1 MKWLN
6 QVADELTARYGEGG
20 IVVSSGV
27 SPSGK
32 YHLGTLREIL
42 TAEAIARELR
52 RRGQTAKH
60 IHVVDDFD
68 VFRKVPQDV
77 PDEFDRHLGKPLCDI
92 PAPDGSQRSYADYFV
107 ADLSLVAD
115 KLKIDMEIWRAHA
128 QYRSGFYTPAI
139 ERALERAEDIKGI
152 LTEVSGHKLDEGWSP
167 VQIME
172 DGYLKNRAFKSID
185 TTAKQIIYE
194 DQHGQKQTIS
204 YADGQV
210 KLNWRIDWPA
220 RWWLLGVQAE
230 PFGRDHAT
238 KGGSYETGE
247 VIVQDIFSASA
258 PLPLPYSFINRTG
271 ETKKMSK
278 SAGNVVTAVGL
289 LDIMPPEIIWYFI
302 LRFPPSK
309 QLFFD
314 EGLTLIKLFDDFAR
328 LSAKADKTNAEQQL
342 IDLCLEGIERPTIS
356 QMPFSLLATSYQASL
371 KDADTTLDI
380 IKRTEY
386 KTAAETQ
393 GDTIRRELE
402 FIDNWLNNYAPTE
415 VKFDLLS
422 QVSAE
427 KFNDQERAWLKQLA
441 ARIEQAAADAGGD
454 WFHAQ
459 IYELK
464 QQSELDPK
472 SMFVTLYRLL
482 IGQDHG
488 PRAGWFLAALP
499 RDWLIKRLKLQG

>member
-1 MKWLN
+1 M
-6 QVADELTARYGEGG
+6 RHGEGE

-52 RRGQTAKH
+52 RRGRTAKH

-77 PDEFDRHLGKPLCDI
+77 PAEFDQYLGKPLCDL

-107 ADLSLVAD
+107 ADLNLVAD
-115 KLKIDMEIWRAHA
+115 RLKTDMEIWRSHE
-128 QYRSGFYTPAI
+128 QYRAGFFTPAI
-139 ERALERAEDIKGI
+139 ERALERTDDIKGI
-152 LTEVSGHKLDEGWSP
+152 LSKVSGHKLDEGWSP
-167 VQIME
+167 VQVME
-172 DGYLKNRAFKSID
+172 EGYLKNRAFKSID
-185 TTAKQIIYE
+185 KSAKQIVYE
-194 DQHGQKQTIS
+194 DSRGQAQTIS

-220 RWWLLGVQAE
+220 RWWRLGVQAE

-247 VIVQDIFSASA
+247 VIVRDIFQTEP
-258 PLPLPYSFINRTG
+258 PLPLPYNFINRTG

-278 SAGNVVTAVGL
+278 SAGNVVTALGL

-328 LSAKADKTNAEQQL
+328 LSAKADKTADEQQL
-342 IDLCLEGIERPTIS
+342 IELCLEGIEQPTIS
-356 QMPFSLLATSYQASL
+356 QLPFSLLVTSYQASL
-371 KDADTTLDI
+371 KDVESTLDV

-386 KTAAETQ
+386 KATAEAQ
-393 GDTIRRELE
+393 ADTIRRELE
-402 FIDNWLNNYAPTE
+402 FIDNWLKNYAPAE
-415 VKFDLLS
+415 VKFDLQS
-422 QVSAE
+422 GVSAD
-427 KFNDQERAWLKQLA
+427 KFDESERAWLEQLA
-441 ARIEQAAADAGGD
+441 ERIEHAAADAGGD
-454 WFHAQ
+454 WFHQQ

-464 QQSELDPK
+464 DQFELEPK
-472 SMFVTLYRLL
+472 NMFITLYRLL

-488 PRAGWFLAALP
+488 PRAGWFLATLP
-499 RDWLIKRLKLQG
+499 REWLIKRLKLQG